1 VSTLTETPPAPPED
15 EPSLRTS
22 LLRSVGSAIGL
33 VVLVAAIFGVIG
45 MIGRADAPTPVAA
58 DLPTSEDEA
67 ATDDPGDAAAPADD
81 AEVDDPDA
89 EEPATDEVT
98 ADDPV
103 DEATADPAEETA
115 DEAVTEDAA
124 DPEPEPEPEPEAT
137 QETQPPAGTI
147 PPGDVSIQVLDGY
160 KADGGTAARSLAH
173 DLREAGYRV
182 IAENQALSYER
193 TTVLWTA
200 GNEAAA
206 RQVAREIGAAEVREQ
221 PGNLSSAVDVHV
233 VVGAD
238 RA

>member
-22 LLRSVGSAIGL
+22 LLRSLGSAIGL

-67 ATDDPGDAAAPADD
+67 TTDQPGDDAEPADEAEADD
-81 AEVDDPDA
+81 AVA
-89 EEPATDEVT
+89 EEPATDEV
-98 ADDPV
+98 
-103 DEATADPAEETA
+103 TA